1 MSYKY
6 KNYSKFVASA
16 ATATLVASAIV
27 PVASANDASTA
38 AFSDVGT
45 KYQEA
50 VDYLVSENLSKGLT
64 ETQYGVQQTIKRGDA
79 AIILANALGLN
90 DDKNAAESGFSDVP
104 KRAALAIN
112 SLKAAGVINGKTTT
126 RFGFEDELTRGE
138 VALIMANAKA
148 YNLKGDV
155 SKLKFTDVNS
165 RYAEAVAGFVEA
177 GITSGKTA
185 TQFGT
190 GDAIKR
196 GDFAIFVYKAE
207 TANAVVEVSS
217 VDATTTRIDNDTD
230 GQFLGFTINGGKTA
244 SVKSL
249 VDAGYTV
256 DFQSTNNAVI
266 LDAATGE
273 LNESALT
280 ADFSYKVVIT
290 KDGTSFESELT
301 TVEVLDFDTFIT
313 GLSDVTV
320 DQGNVTVTSGKVSVQ
335 DGTVDVVATKATTLS
350 GATVNNPTTVTYT
363 SSNPSVASVNATTGA
378 VTPIQAGTV
387 TITASVDEATVSVPL
402 TVVSEARKADSA
414 TATTSEVK
422 LLATKTQAIDF
433 TVVDQF
439 GDEFE
444 GDLSVVSA
452 NAAIANGSST
462 LTFVDGKAT
471 ETVTALTKGTTVL
484 DLKAGTTTLKTLNVL
499 VSDDAVVAS
508 RKLETVSPSADLAL
522 DVIKGSEDQSVQV
535 VWNKYN
541 AEGFL
546 IGAETDF
553 TNNAVA
559 GTKYTVSS
567 SNTNVAT
574 VSVAAN
580 GNITVTGIDAGTANL
595 VIKEGGVTRAST
607 LVTVTDT
614 TPSITAINFEVVEE
628 VKTAGALNAQVLK
641 AEGITLSSTDYKAEI
656 DAAGTIF
663 IDVKGTTAGLTAD
676 DIKLGSL
683 QAIYSGVQAD
693 LTALAINAGSITA
706 TNVAP
711 GSEGTIVVT
720 AKVEG
725 NNNVFASQ
733 TIKVNVPN

>member
-6 KNYSKFVASA
+6 KNYSKFVATA

-45 KYQEA
+45 KYQGA

-104 KRAALAIN
+104 KRAVLAIN
-112 SLKAAGVINGKTTT
+112 SLKAAGVINGKTAT
-126 RFGFEDELTRGE
+126 RFGFEDDLTRGE

-217 VDATTTRIDNDTD
+217 VDATTTRVDNDTD

-290 KDGTSFESELT
+290 KDGTSFESELS

-350 GATVNNPTTVTYT
+350 GATVNNPTNVTYT

-422 LLATKTQAIDF
+422 LLATKTQAVDF
-433 TVVDQF
+433 SVVDQF

-452 NAAIANGSST
+452 NAAIAKGSST

-484 DLKAGTTTLKTLNVL
+484 DLKVGTTTLKSVNVL

-522 DVIKGSEDQSVQV
+522 DVIKD
-535 VWNKYN
+535 
-541 AEGFL
+541 
-546 IGAETDF
+546 
-553 TNNAVA
+553 
-559 GTKYTVSS
+559 
-567 SNTNVAT
+567 
-574 VSVAAN
+574 
-580 GNITVTGIDAGTANL
+580 
-595 VIKEGGVTRAST
+595 
-607 LVTVTDT
+607 
-614 TPSITAINFEVVEE
+614 
-628 VKTAGALNAQVLK
+628 LK
-641 AEGITLSSTDYKAEI
+641 
-656 DAAGTIF
+656 
-663 IDVKGTTAGLTAD
+663 
-676 DIKLGSL
+676 
-683 QAIYSGVQAD
+683 
-693 LTALAINAGSITA
+693 
-706 TNVAP
+706 
-711 GSEGTIVVT
+711 
-720 AKVEG
+720 
-725 NNNVFASQ
+725 
-733 TIKVNVPN
+733 IKVFKLYGINTTLKDS